1 MQNIIFLYFCVDFV
15 VKYDVDAEN
24 SSFHEIACFAA
35 EEDED
40 KEDDF
45 RAPLYKTVEVRGIQ
59 VRMKWCATCR
69 FYRPPRCSHCSV
81 CDNCVEVHAHSAQ
94 VHTKQT
100 LKCFDLSLD
109 FFCFVFYCLNACMHV
124 CLCLGVWPSLSMGE
138 QLHWEAELSLFL
150 FVPPLAHYSHY
161 GCVWLQS
168 AVHPPSH

>member
-15 VKYDVDAEN
+15 VKYYVDTEN

-81 CDNCVEVHAHSAQ
+81 CDNCVEVHAHSSQ

-100 LKCFDLSLD
+100 LNCFDLSLD
-109 FFCFVFYCLNACMHV
+109 FFCFVSYCLNTCIHV
-124 CLCLGVWPSLSMGE
+124 CLCLGV
-138 QLHWEAELSLFL
+138 
-150 FVPPLAHYSHY
+150 
-161 GCVWLQS
+161 
-168 AVHPPSH
+168 